1 MALLAV
7 VRVRGHA
14 KIQHRAV
21 DTMDQLKLNRV
32 NHCVLLQ
39 ESKTTGGMLQMV
51 KDYVTWGEIGPEGA
65 ARMLLQKGETA
76 GGKRLTDAYVKDNS
90 KYSSILSFAKALEKG
105 EAKVSDVKGL
115 KPVVRLPPPRHGYES
130 TRKSFVDGG
139 SLGYRGPEMW
149 KLLDR
154 MLEKPKEAK

>member
-14 KIQHRAV
+14 KIQRSAV
-21 DTMDQLKLNRV
+21 DTMNMLKLNRV

-39 ESKTTGGMLQMV
+39 ESKTANGMLQRV

-65 ARMLLQKGETA
+65 ARILFQKGEVV

-90 KYSSILSFAKALEKG
+90 KYTSILSFAKALEKG
-105 EAKVSDVKGL
+105 EAKLSEVKGL
-115 KPVVRLPPPRHGYES
+115 KPLVRLPPPRKGYES
-130 TRKSFVDGG
+130 TRRAYVDGG
-139 SLGYRGPEMW
+139 SLGYRGADMW
-149 KLLDR
+149 KLVDR
-154 MLEKPKEAK
+154 MLDKPTEAK

>member
-14 KIQHRAV
+14 KIQHSAV

-32 NHCVLLQ
+32 NHCVLIQ
-39 ESKTTGGMLQMV
+39 ESKSANGMLQVV

-65 ARMLLQKGETA
+65 ARMLFQKGEIV
-76 GGKRLTDAYVKDNS
+76 GGKRLTDAYVKENS
-90 KYSSILSFAKALEKG
+90 KYTSILSFAKALENG
-105 EAKVSDVKGL
+105 EAKMSDVKGL
-115 KPVVRLPPPRHGYES
+115 KPVVRLPPPRKGYES
-130 TRKSFVDGG
+130 TRRSYVDGG
-139 SLGYRGPEMW
+139 SLGYRGADMW
-149 KLLDR
+149 KLVDR